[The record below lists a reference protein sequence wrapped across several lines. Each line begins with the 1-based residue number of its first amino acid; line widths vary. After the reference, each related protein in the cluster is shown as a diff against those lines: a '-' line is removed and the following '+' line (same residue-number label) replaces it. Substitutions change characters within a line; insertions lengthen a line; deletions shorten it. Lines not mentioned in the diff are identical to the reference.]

1 MNMKPKILFVALFNL
16 AYLLPA
22 IFFSV
27 TRANYEFI
35 LYIGVVIIVILV
47 VMRFYLRYGLSV
59 ALLWLLSFWGFLH
72 MTGGL
77 VHVPFHWSTGG
88 ESKVLYNLWLIEEKL
103 KFDQFVHA
111 YGFGTT
117 TWLIWQIL
125 RRTLARKFDQ
135 VIMDIR
141 PTGGLLFLCAI
152 GSMGLGALNEI
163 VEFLAMILVPETN
176 VGGYVNTALDLVAN
190 FTGALIAAILI
201 FFLQRRKNKFSWRID
216 CFRVK

>member
-1 MNMKPKILFVALFNL
+1 MKINPKIVFVLLFNIIYL
-16 AYLLPA
+16 ALA
-22 IFFSV
+22 MSSAV
-27 TRANYEFI
+27 SRANYEFI
-35 LYIGVVIIVILV
+35 LYIGVVIIAILIVIQ
-47 VMRFYLRYGLSV
+47 FYLRYGLSV

-77 VHVPFHWSTGG
+77 VHVPSHWPTGG
-88 ESKVLYNLWLIEEKL
+88 ESKVLYNLWLIEGKL
-103 KFDQFVHA
+103 KFDQLVHA

-117 TWLIWQIL
+117 TWLIWQVL
-125 RRTLARKFDQ
+125 QRTLARKFNQ
-135 VIMDIR
+135 AIVDIR

-190 FTGALIAAILI
+190 FAGALIAAILI
-201 FFLQRRKNKFSWRID
+201 FFLHRRKKQVLLED
-216 CFRVK
+216 

>member
-77 VHVPFHWSTGG
+77 VHVPFHW
-88 ESKVLYNLWLIEEKL
+88 
-103 KFDQFVHA
+103 
-111 YGFGTT
+111 
-117 TWLIWQIL
+117 
-125 RRTLARKFDQ
+125 
-135 VIMDIR
+135 
-141 PTGGLLFLCAI
+141 
-152 GSMGLGALNEI
+152 
-163 VEFLAMILVPETN
+163 
-176 VGGYVNTALDLVAN
+176 
-190 FTGALIAAILI
+190 
-201 FFLQRRKNKFSWRID
+201 
-216 CFRVK
+216 